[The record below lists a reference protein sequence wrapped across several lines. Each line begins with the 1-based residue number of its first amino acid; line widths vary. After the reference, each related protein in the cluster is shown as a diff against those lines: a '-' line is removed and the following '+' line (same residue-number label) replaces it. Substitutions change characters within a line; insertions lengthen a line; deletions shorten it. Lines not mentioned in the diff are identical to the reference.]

1 MKRRSPA
8 LLAGLVIGGTLLL
21 VWNESGKSRHTKPA
35 PQVEVSPPPPAP
47 EPAEEDAPD
56 PTPAELLAATPP
68 PNGPTALAKR
78 FQTMPDGSP
87 VPALSSDAP
96 QRVKLGIALFR
107 YEGAEAPPKST
118 RSKEEALKLAE
129 AAAQSAQSD
138 FAAAVKS
145 GDRGS
150 SENLGWIDR
159 GILEP
164 AVEYAVFSLKKGE
177 VTPKPIDSPRGFWV
191 ARRIR

>member
-8 LLAGLVIGGTLLL
+8 LLAGLVIGGVLLM
-21 VWNESGKSRHTKPA
+21 VWNESGKSRHSKPA
-35 PQVEVSPPPPAP
+35 PQVEASSPPPAP
-47 EPAEEDAPD
+47 EPEQEKAAD
-56 PTPAELLAATPP
+56 PTPAELLAAAPP
-68 PNGPTALAKR
+68 PSEPTALTKR

-87 VPALSSDAP
+87 VPALAADAP

-107 YEGAEAPPKST
+107 YEGSEAPPKSN

-129 AAAQSAQSD
+129 GAVETAQSD

-145 GDRGS
+145 ADRGS
-150 SENLGWIDR
+150 SENLGWIGR

-164 AVEYAVFSLKKGE
+164 AVEYSVFSLKKGE
-177 VTPKPIDSPRGFWV
+177 VTPTPVDSPRGFWV
-191 ARRIR
+191 AKRIR